1 MELISVSQIK
11 NEWDIMEL
19 ADTLRGKCNH
29 VNVLLRQYKA
39 PPITATIRD
48 PHIEERLDDYITYL
62 NNALVIIHTK
72 IQLSIKEKYK
82 PEKKKALNPSAA
94 LYVPP
99 HKR

>member
-1 MELISVSQIK
+1 MSEIK

-19 ADTLRGKCNH
+19 AESLRAKCNH

-39 PPITATIRD
+39 PQITATIRD
-48 PHIEERLDDYITYL
+48 PYVEESLEDYITYL
-62 NNALVIIHTK
+62 NNALVIVHTK

-82 PEKKKALNPSAA
+82 PEKKKSLNPSAA